1 MSRYLSVIIKPTLS
15 CDMHCR
21 HCYHSPE
28 EMSSGA
34 RISFDRLERLFR
46 LLSKEYDSVWFIWH
60 GGEPLSLPI
69 SFYKKALDLQES
81 IFGPHRFG
89 NTIQTNGRN
98 LDRRFVKFCKEK
110 QISIG
115 ISHDGPCN
123 QVLRPSNDNVEKQII
138 DMTERERVFSV
149 SSSISRE
156 TQDRQV
162 DIYRHF
168 RDIGSAVSIN
178 PVLPLGCTACH
189 PELVPEPEAYIKS
202 SIEVFDEWF
211 NDPDTKV
218 PLFPHYL
225 YVLSALGDPQGSDC
239 AHSSCLTKWLCMYPN
254 GDLYP
259 CAKPCPGSMRMGNI
273 DSVGSIA
280 DAFRSEGFADILR
293 GTIVRREKCR
303 SCEIFDYCQGGCS
316 IDALAEGGIENN
328 GNMSCIVFREVFTHV
343 KKAVEGI
350 IAEKK
355 DLTAYN
361 SFVRDAV
368 LGKLVNP
375 ALDRYVG

>member
-1 MSRYLSVIIKPTLS
+1 MSRSLSVIIKPTLS
-15 CDMHCR
+15 CDMRCR

-28 EMSSGA
+28 ELSSGA

-46 LLSKEYDSVWFIWH
+46 MLNTEYDSVWFIWH
-60 GGEPLSLPI
+60 GGEPLSMPI
-69 SFYKKALDLQES
+69 SFYKKVLDMQQS
-81 IFGPHRFG
+81 IFGPVRFG

-98 LDRRFVKFCKEK
+98 LDNKFIKFCREK
-110 QISIG
+110 QITLG
-115 ISHDGPCN
+115 ISNEGPCN
-123 QVLRPSNDNVEKQII
+123 SVLRPGSDDVGRRIA
-138 DMTERERVFSV
+138 DMSERERVFSV
-149 SSSISRE
+149 SSTISRE
-156 TQDRQV
+156 IQDRQI

-189 PELVPEPEAYIKS
+189 PELVPEPEAYIRA
-202 SIEVFDEWF
+202 SIEVFDEWL
-211 NDPDTKV
+211 NDPETRV
-218 PLFPHYL
+218 QLFPHYL

-259 CAKPCPGSMRMGNI
+259 CAKPCPQSMRMGNI
-273 DSVGSIA
+273 DSVSSIA
-280 DAFRSEGFADILR
+280 DAFRSEGFANILT
-293 GTIVRREKCR
+293 GTIVRREKCK
-303 SCEIFDYCQGGCS
+303 SCGIFDFCQGGCS
-316 IDALAEGGIENN
+316 IDAMAEGGIEDN
-328 GNMSCIVFREVFTHV
+328 GNMSCRVFREVFTHV
-343 KKAVEGI
+343 KESVDSI

-361 SFVRDAV
+361 AFVRDAV

-375 ALDRYVG
+375 ALERYVG